1 MEAFPLHDCTVDS
14 VAVPWAR
21 VGLFMPVILQHI
33 HDFTLVDELTSTI
46 LYDVNL
52 LNRDYIRSAI
62 TAPSA
67 LRPSNYQRSEFLGD
81 CVLKYVTSC
90 HLFDTYPNW
99 PEGYLSQRRS
109 LLVCNATLACAAIRT
124 GLGRYIISEPVDYR
138 HWTLPSTTSPQ
149 RSREVSSKSL
159 ADVVEAVLGAA
170 WLEAGIE
177 AARRCIN
184 VFLPAMPTSL
194 QPHDLTTSSGR
205 LSGKLEQVEALIGY
219 KFSDPALLSQA
230 LTHPSCAQISRT
242 DSYERLEFLGDAVL
256 DMLVAEM
263 LAEHIDRLSQGRM
276 TQIKA
281 ALVNADFLGFLCF
294 RLNSVESHR
303 AIDAGSTDTHPTE
316 TRETYERS
324 LADYLDFH
332 SDIATI
338 CRDSHARY
346 QDMQHAVQQEL
357 EHSAFHPWAKLKQ
370 LGANKM
376 FLDMVE
382 SILGATF
389 LDSGQELSACRFF
402 SRRLRNHSMCC
413 FKQP

>member
-1 MEAFPLHDCTVDS
+1 
-14 VAVPWAR
+14 
-21 VGLFMPVILQHI
+21 MPVILQHI

-316 TRETYERS
+316 T
-324 LADYLDFH
+324 
-332 SDIATI
+332 
-338 CRDSHARY
+338 
-346 QDMQHAVQQEL
+346 
-357 EHSAFHPWAKLKQ
+357 
-370 LGANKM
+370 
-376 FLDMVE
+376 
-382 SILGATF
+382 
-389 LDSGQELSACRFF
+389 
-402 SRRLRNHSMCC
+402 
-413 FKQP
+413 